1 MRQSALAL
9 LIATLLVA
17 CSESQP
23 PADTAQ
29 KTTPAA
35 PAADAAKAPPA
46 APAPATAQAPK
57 EVPEGDCGDQ
67 GKVPED
73 QRVAN
78 TARWSTAS
86 EQNSFSFDVYR
97 GDTEKGEFAK
107 ITKMPLMGAGTTVEL
122 SGGDQDAELRELRDG
137 RPAVG
142 SVGAARRPQ
151 VERRLAVVDG
161 EARTLECGAQRGAA
175 GGVPLVLLATVSV
188 IGHEHEYRSLHRW
201 NEPPPAL

>member
-107 ITKMPLMGAGTTVEL
+107 ITKMPLMGAGTTDETHKYEYRDDTIDPCKDYWYYVE
-122 SGGDQDAELRELRDG
+122 STSTKGEREKFTPVFHAL
-137 RPAVG
+137 AK
-142 SVGAARRPQ
+142 RRP
-151 VERRLAVVDG
+151 
-161 EARTLECGAQRGAA
+161 RGSA
-175 GGVPLVLLATVSV
+175 
-188 IGHEHEYRSLHRW
+188 
-201 NEPPPAL
+201 PPAPGQ